1 MSLHGKDV
9 LVNNSYTCIDCAL
22 SGCEFSD
29 RARPAFCPTD
39 DFELENER
47 WLLDRLNEE
56 ENRRIIEAA
65 SVSVH
70 TASDLKLSHME
81 EIVLFARE
89 LGAKKIGIASCIS
102 LAAEARAAAKVLR
115 AHGFDVV
122 GAICKI
128 GSITYGDLGI
138 DVARRSSETVVCNPI
153 YQAKVLNDAQTD
165 LNVVMGLC
173 TGHDALFLKYSD
185 ALCTLLTAKDFK
197 FDHYS
202 VRALRADDESGE
214 LDHLLKGERR

>member
-1 MSLHGKDV
+1 MEKEYS
-9 LVNNSYTCIDCAL
+9 CIDCAM
-22 SGCEFSD
+22 SGCEFVE
-29 RARPAFCPTD
+29 RGRPAFCPTD
-39 DFELENER
+39 EFDLQKEE
-47 WLLDRLNEE
+47 WLLERLDEE
-56 ENRRIIEAA
+56 ENRRVIEAA

-70 TASDLKLSHME
+70 TASDLKLSHMK

-102 LAAEARAAAKVLR
+102 LAPEARAAAKVLR
-115 AHGFDVV
+115 AYGFEVV

-138 DVARRSSETVVCNPI
+138 DVERRSPQTVVCNPM
-153 YQAKVLNDAQTD
+153 YQAKVLNDAHTD

-173 TGHDALFLKYSD
+173 AGHDALFFKYAE
-185 ALCTLLTAKDFK
+185 ALCTVLTVKDFK

-214 LDHLLKGERR
+214 FAHLLEGE

>member
-1 MSLHGKDV
+1 MDRDLS
-9 LVNNSYTCIDCAL
+9 CIDCAL
-22 SGCEFSD
+22 SGCE
-29 RARPAFCPTD
+29 RREKARPALCPTNE
-39 DFELENER
+39 FELQNEQ
-47 WLLDRLNEE
+47 WLLERFDEE
-56 ENRRIIEAA
+56 ENRRVIEAA

-70 TASDLKLSHME
+70 TAVDLKLSHME
-81 EIVLFARE
+81 EIVIFARE

-102 LAAEARAAAKVLR
+102 LASEARAAAKVLR
-115 AHGFDVV
+115 SHGFEVM

-138 DVARRSSETVVCNPI
+138 DVGRRGPGTVVCNPM

-173 TGHDALFLKYSD
+173 AGHDSLFFKYSD
-185 ALCTLLTAKDFK
+185 ALCTVLTAKDFK

-214 LDHLLKGERR
+214 LAHLLEGER

>member
-1 MSLHGKDV
+1 MERNLS
-9 LVNNSYTCIDCAL
+9 CIDCAL
-22 SGCEFSD
+22 GGCEYSEK
-29 RARPAFCPTD
+29 ARPAFCPTD
-39 DFELENER
+39 SFELQNEQ
-47 WLLDRLNEE
+47 WLVDCLNEE

-81 EIVLFARE
+81 EIIVFARE
-89 LGAKKIGIASCIS
+89 LGAQKIGIASCIS
-102 LAAEARAAAKVLR
+102 LSAEARAAANVLR
-115 AHGFDVV
+115 AHGFEVV

-138 DVARRSSETVVCNPI
+138 NVERRSSGTVVCNPI
-153 YQAKVLNDAQTD
+153 YQAKVLNDARTD

-214 LDHLLKGERR
+214 LAHLLQGEQG

>member
-1 MSLHGKDV
+1 MS
-9 LVNNSYTCIDCAL
+9 NEYSCIDCAM
-22 SGCEFSD
+22 SGCEFPD
-29 RARPAFCPTD
+29 RGRPKFCPTD
-39 DFELENER
+39 DFELEREQ
-47 WLLDRLNEE
+47 WLLERLDEK
-56 ENRRIIEAA
+56 ENRKVIEAA

-81 EIVLFARE
+81 EIIFFARE

-102 LAAEARAAAKVLR
+102 LSAEARAAAKVLR
-115 AHGFDVV
+115 AHGFEVA

-138 DVARRSSETVVCNPI
+138 HVARRSDETVVCNPI
-153 YQAKVLNDAQTD
+153 YQAKVLNDAKTD
-165 LNVVMGLC
+165 LNIVMGLC

-202 VRALRADDESGE
+202 VRALRPDDESGE
-214 LDHLLKGERR
+214 LEQLLRGEERNQ